1 MEVDRKTV
9 HSLVPRLCIGK
20 TWELMKAYLER
31 IGKLTSQ
38 IEEKLTNEQTNTT
51 PQSNVAVK
59 AAQCADYSQT
69 WKNRAMTS
77 EGCG

>member
-1 MEVDRKTV
+1 MEVDRKTA
-9 HSLVPRLCIGK
+9 HGLVPRLCIGK
-20 TWELMKAYLER
+20 TWEIMKVYLER

-59 AAQCADYSQT
+59 AAQCAGCSQT
-69 WKNRAMTS
+69 WKNWATTS